1 MSERGDAIKQKQ
13 ITYNLQ
19 SWSKQKGINPLPVE
33 RAEGLYLYDYDGKR
47 YADMSSMLVNVNLGH
62 QNPVIVNAIK
72 ENADKICYLSPPYA
86 VESRANLA
94 EKVIGLMPDNFG
106 KVFITSTGTE
116 AVENAV
122 KIARMASGKQ
132 KFFSRYRSYH
142 GSTYAGANLTGEPRR
157 FPSEPGIPGFIKF
170 GDAYL
175 YRAPVPFESDIAA
188 GEYYLRMLEE
198 QILMEGCDNIAAI
211 FMESVPGTNGIMI
224 PPANYLPGIRTLCD
238 KYGIFMVMDEVMAG
252 FGRTGKMFGFE
263 HWGIKPDMV
272 TFAKGV
278 TCGYVQLGGVAVSKK
293 IAEHF
298 DDNALLCGHT
308 YAAHPLGCAV
318 GCATIDYYFEH
329 KVLENVNKVGKV
341 LGELH
346 EGLKA
351 KYDCVGDV
359 RYIGLFSC
367 VELVKSKTTKEPL
380 VPFRGDKD
388 GIMPKI
394 LGELRARGF
403 LTYTYEN
410 MVFVSPPLT
419 ITEEQLREEYPKLDE
434 VIGIVQEKY
443 AK

>member
-1 MSERGDAIKQKQ
+1 MSKAESIKQKQ

-19 SWSKQKGINPLPVE
+19 SWSKQKGLNPLPVE
-33 RAEGLYLYDYDGKR
+33 KAEGIYLYDYDGKR
-47 YADMSSMLVNVNLGH
+47 YADMSSMLVNMNLGH
-62 QNPVIVNAIK
+62 QNPVLVNAIK
-72 ENADKICYLSPPYA
+72 EQAEKICYLSPPFA
-86 VESRANLA
+86 VESRADLA
-94 EKVIGLMPDNFG
+94 EKVIGLLPDNFG
-106 KVFITSTGTE
+106 KVFLTSTGTE

-122 KIARMASGKQ
+122 KIARMASGKL
-132 KFFSRYRSYH
+132 KIFSRYRSYH
-142 GSTYAGANLTGEPRR
+142 GSTFAAANLTGEPRR
-157 FPSEPGIPGFIKF
+157 FPSEPGIPGFVKF

-175 YRAPVPFESDIAA
+175 YRAPVPFATEEAA
-188 GEYYLRMLEE
+188 GEFYLRQLED
-198 QILMEGCDNIAAI
+198 QILFEGSDNVAAI
-211 FMESVPGTNGIMI
+211 FLETVPGTNGIMI
-224 PPANYLPGIRTLCD
+224 PPKNYMPGVRALCD
-238 KYGIFMVMDEVMAG
+238 KYGIFMVCDEVMAG
-252 FGRTGKMFGFE
+252 FGRTGKMFSFE
-263 HWGIKPDMV
+263 HWGVKPDMV

-298 DDNALLCGHT
+298 DDNPLPCGHT
-308 YAAHPLGCAV
+308 YSAHPLGCGV
-318 GCATIDYYFEH
+318 GVAAIDYYKEH
-329 KVLENVNKVGKV
+329 NVLENVSKVGKV

-367 VELVKSKTTKEPL
+367 VELVKSKASKEPL
-380 VPFRGDKD
+380 VPFRKDPD

-419 ITEEQLREEYPKLDE
+419 ITEAQLREEYAKLDE
-434 VIGIVQEKY
+434 VIGIVQEKFV
-443 AK
+443 K